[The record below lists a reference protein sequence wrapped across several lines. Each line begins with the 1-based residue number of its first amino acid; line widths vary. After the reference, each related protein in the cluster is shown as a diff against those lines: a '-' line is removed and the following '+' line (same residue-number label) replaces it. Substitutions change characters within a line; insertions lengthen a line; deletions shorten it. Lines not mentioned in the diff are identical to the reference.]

1 MNENLEK
8 IMDNTP
14 EEVTPTELPK
24 EAVPKQSSNGHDIL
38 AHIFDAARKNPRD
51 LEVVSNKIAAVGL
64 RNPEDAA
71 TLFYRYKIQGKE
83 IFGGSIRLAELLAYC
98 CGNISIEVV
107 SVKVSQDKK
116 SVVAVVTGVDY
127 ENVTKWT
134 LSLTRQVHGTSPE
147 ALTRTTNSLT
157 SILVR
162 NVIFKLIPPVVW
174 MPLLRAAEK
183 VAAGTAEALP
193 KRRKKML
200 KQFKIKYNITTRQI
214 LSYLDRPT
222 VNTITASQLHDL
234 VGLWSAL
241 DLGEVGID
249 EIFNQ
254 SNPAKELEEKLSV

>member
-8 IMDNTP
+8 IMDNTH

-127 ENVTKWT
+127 ENVSKWT

-183 VAAGTAEALP
+183 VAAGTSEALP

>member
-214 LSYLDRPT
+214 LSYLDKPT